1 MYFVEED
8 LRSKEV
14 RTHVMRSRYYAIEIK
29 KLVALMGEV
38 GFQNVVRLDQGF
50 YQPIVVGTK
59 PG

>member
-1 MYFVEED
+1 
-8 LRSKEV
+8 
-14 RTHVMRSRYYAIEIK
+14 MRSRYYAIEIK